1 MLPSDEDLLRQ
12 ISSAQSN
19 ALATLYDR
27 YGRLVFSLALRMV
40 GNTAAAEE
48 ITQDVFVQVWNNAA
62 TYQPALGKVTTWLTS
77 ITRYRSIDLLRRR
90 NVRPDGHM
98 LEDPLEDL
106 VLSGGREELPE
117 VQIEAK
123 TDKQQVRLALANL
136 PEEQRAVLLLAYF
149 QGLSQPEMAAAL
161 NQPLGTVKTRVRL
174 GLQKLRRILEDGE
187 LTTR

>member
-19 ALATLYDR
+19 ALAILYDR

-77 ITRYRSIDLLRRR
+77 IARYRSIDLLRRR
-90 NVRPDGHM
+90 NIRPDGHM
-98 LEDPLEDL
+98 LEDSLEDL
-106 VLSGGREELPE
+106 ALSGGREELPE
-117 VQIEAK
+117 TQVEAK
-123 TDKQQVRLALANL
+123 TDKQQVHLALADL
-136 PEEQRAVLLLAYF
+136 PEEQRAVLFLAYF

-174 GLQKLRRILEDGE
+174 GLQKLRRMLEDGE
-187 LTTR
+187 FTSR

>member
-1 MLPSDEDLLRQ
+1 MFPSDEDLLHQ
-12 ISSAQSN
+12 IARSESK

-40 GNTAAAEE
+40 GNAASAEE

-62 TYQPALGKVTTWLTS
+62 SYQPELSKLTTWLTS

-90 NVRPDGHM
+90 NVRPDGHI
-98 LEDPLEDL
+98 LEDPVEDL
-106 VLSGGREELPE
+106 VISGGREELPE
-117 VQIEAK
+117 VQLEAK
-123 TDKQQVRLALANL
+123 TADQQVRLALAEL
-136 PEEQRAVLLLAYF
+136 PEEQRAVLLMAYF

-174 GLQKLRRILEDGE
+174 GLQKLRRILESNE
-187 LTTR
+187 PPAW